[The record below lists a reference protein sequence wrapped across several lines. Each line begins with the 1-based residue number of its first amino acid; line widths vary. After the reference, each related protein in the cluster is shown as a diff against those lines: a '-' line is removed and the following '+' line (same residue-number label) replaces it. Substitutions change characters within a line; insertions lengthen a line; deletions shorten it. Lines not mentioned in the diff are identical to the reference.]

1 MSEHIPKFYSFS
13 LGFFL
18 NFGSRDEPALD
29 SGITHLIEHML
40 FKGTSQ
46 KSALD
51 IVKMIEGLGGSF
63 DAYTTKENL
72 IIVTKFLSEH
82 ITDVFNLVSELLLE
96 SRIAEEDL
104 TKEKSVIL
112 EEIKSNDEDPG
123 DYVFDMFFKSLF
135 KNHTM
140 GLPIAGTRETVSQI
154 DINKTKTH
162 YNAMRSKEIVV
173 AICGNFDHHTVKELA
188 QSKFGHLIIEKPSRV
203 KPDEYS
209 PEVVVQKKNEIS
221 QVHLVFGMPGIDYA
235 SPLRY
240 KFSIM
245 NAAFGG
251 GMSSRLFQGLREK
264 EGLVYNVQSFVD
276 LYSDCGITGFYF
288 VCDKANLQ
296 GVAKQLKV
304 IFDEIRKS
312 GFNKDEVEL
321 AKTYLSG
328 NLLLSLES
336 STNRMLRFGREMA
349 YLNKTCTIDTII
361 KEIRII
367 NEEHVNKL
375 STDYLDPTRYTIAA
389 VGPITQEEIE
399 DTFKTI

>member
-1 MSEHIPKFYSFS
+1 
-13 LGFFL
+13 
-18 NFGSRDEPALD
+18 
-29 SGITHLIEHML
+29 ML

-82 ITDVFNLVSELLLE
+82 IKEVFNLVSELLLE
-96 SRIAEEDL
+96 SRVAEEDL

-123 DYVFDMFFKSLF
+123 EYVFDMFFKSLF
-135 KNHTM
+135 KNHAM
-140 GLPIAGTRETVSQI
+140 GLPIAGNRETVSQI
-154 DINKTKTH
+154 DIDKTKKH
-162 YNAMRSKEIVV
+162 YNALRSKEIVI
-173 AICGNFDHHTVKELA
+173 AICGNFDHQTVKALA
-188 QSKFGHLIIEKPSRV
+188 QKKFGHLDIEKPMRT
-203 KPDEYS
+203 KPEKHT
-209 PEVVVQKKNEIS
+209 PEVVIQKKNEIS

-276 LYSDCGITGFYF
+276 LYSDCGIAGFYF
-288 VCDKANLQ
+288 VCDKANLK

-304 IFDEIRKS
+304 IFDEIRKN
-312 GFNKDEVEL
+312 GFNKEEIEL

-349 YLNKTCTIDTII
+349 YMKKTCSIDEII
-361 KEIRII
+361 EEIRII
-367 NEEHVNKL
+367 DEGHVNKL
-375 STDYLDPTRYTIAA
+375 SSDYLDPARYTIAA

-399 DTFKTI
+399 DTFKTL